1 MRGSKEMPKP
11 IELPERLQREDF
23 DELYRQEK
31 HPRVKIHYLAI
42 SLLKKGKNHREVGT
56 VPQL

>member
-1 MRGSKEMPKP
+1 MPKP

>member
-1 MRGSKEMPKP
+1 MLKP

-31 HPRVKIHYLAI
+31 HSRESGLAQPQRISKLTQHYWASLA
-42 SLLKKGKNHREVGT
+42 L
-56 VPQL
+56 